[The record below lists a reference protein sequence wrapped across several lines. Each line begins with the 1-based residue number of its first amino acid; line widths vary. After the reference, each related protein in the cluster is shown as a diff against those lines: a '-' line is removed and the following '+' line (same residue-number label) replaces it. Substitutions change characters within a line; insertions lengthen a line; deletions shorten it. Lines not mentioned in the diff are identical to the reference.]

1 MHNVVVRISG
11 TKEEAL
17 SRTKVVSYLFTWLF
31 LGSGFLFKSD
41 LLVQEGLRSSD
52 KIFEFKFSPQNA
64 VAFWTG

>member
-1 MHNVVVRISG
+1 MRISG